1 MVSYFS
7 ENFGARVNPYN
18 KYSLAEA
25 CYVAESTISEMASD
39 LQMSI
44 LLNEHAYLLENGYE
58 ISYMTEAEEKSL
70 VDKLKEKGEKI
81 KGTASAIKN
90 KVSVFIKTAIT
101 TIADMLDRF
110 VTWVAAKV
118 QELVAKTANIRK
130 ETMAKGESIASDA
143 DIEKRFINK
152 DKAFYAP
159 VNDWNTFKDL
169 AGSKFIKDLSK
180 AVPEASADSIFRSL
194 VKRVDKADQVR
205 DIYNTETIQGVLK
218 NGNGNNVVK
227 AALDAKK
234 SATKAL
240 NDAYKAIANKSEEEV
255 AGNIDNYSKA
265 IKYNVAV
272 SHGYIKAW
280 TSFVNN
286 CAAVARF
293 YVALSDKTA
302 IDTKVQGVK
311 NRVDSVKKALTKKD

>member
-81 KGTASAIKN
+81 KGSASALKN
-90 KVSVFIKTAIT
+90 KVGAFIKTAIT

-110 VTWVAAKV
+110 ITWVAAKV
-118 QELVAKTANIRK
+118 QELVAKTAGFRK
-130 ETMAKGESIASDA
+130 EAIAKGYSLATEDVIKKKFVDRDS
-143 DIEKRFINK
+143 
-152 DKAFYAP
+152 AFYVPIKEWTSFNDP
-159 VNDWNTFKDL
+159 VTD
-169 AGSKFIKDLSK
+169 FITNLSDE
-180 AVPEASADSIFRSL
+180 VPEEDANDVFRRI
-194 VKRVDKADQVR
+194 VTRAMNPTRIKKV
-205 DIYNTETIQGVLK
+205 YNLATINDVLK
-218 NGNGNNVVK
+218 DGKGNAVVK
-227 AALDAKK
+227 SALDSKK
-234 SATKAL
+234 KATEAL
-240 NDAYKAIANKSEEEV
+240 NKAYRAIVNKSEEEV

-286 CAAVARF
+286 CATMARF
-293 YVALSDKTA
+293 YAGLSDKAA

-311 NRVDSVKKALTKKD
+311 NKADSVKKALTKKD